1 MMRPMTLG
9 EIAAAVGCTDSYF
22 LDNNAKITSIS
33 TDSRPQPE
41 DGDRESCLFVA
52 LRGEV
57 FDGHAYVGAAL
68 RNKAQYAL
76 VDKKGVEEYCK
87 ELPAQQLIVCEDTEQ
102 GFLDLAGAYRDRYHF
117 RMVGV
122 TGSVGKTTTKEMIA
136 QVLSA
141 QFETLKTQGNFN
153 NRVGL
158 PKTLL
163 ELDETV
169 QAAVIEMGMNH
180 FGEISDLTRRAKPD
194 AAVITNIGVAHIEYL
209 GSREGILKA
218 KMEITK
224 GLAPGSPLILNGDD
238 DLLPTL
244 KETLGNK
251 VVTFGLGPNCD
262 WRAYSLKE
270 ADKGTFF
277 TCQSPSGEKTE
288 LFVPAAGEHNV
299 RNALSAMAVAR
310 YLEIPAEDAVRAIA
324 TYKAPAMRQQVI
336 EANGLLIIDDSYNAS
351 PDSMRSAIDVLST
364 RQMPGRKA
372 AVLADMLELGDFAH
386 QGHREVGEYA
396 RSHGVELLVAVG
408 PLSKEIAAGYGEG
421 AVWFETNQQAIE
433 YLKGTL
439 RPGDALLVKG
449 SRGMATDQ
457 IVAALKE

>member
-1 MMRPMTLG
+1 MRVKISDIVKATGGKLLCG
-9 EIAAAVGCTDSYF
+9 DEGAVV
-22 LDNNAKITSIS
+22 TSFF
-33 TDSRPQPE
+33 TDSRE
-41 DGDRESCLFVA
+41 AKAGAMFVPI
-52 LRGEV
+52 RGERA
-57 FDGHAYVGAAL
+57 DGHAYIPAVLESPAAATFTDHEIPLGEKPIVLVKDCREALQKAAAWYRGQFDIPVVG
-68 RNKAQYAL
+68 
-76 VDKKGVEEYCK
+76 
-87 ELPAQQLIVCEDTEQ
+87 I
-102 GFLDLAGAYRDRYHF
+102 
-117 RMVGV
+117 
-122 TGSVGKTTTKEMIA
+122 TGSVGKTTAKEMVA
-136 QVLSA
+136 QALTAKFRV
-141 QFETLKTQGNFN
+141 LKTAGNQNSQIGVPFT
-153 NRVGL
+153 VCGL
-158 PKTLL
+158 KKEHT
-163 ELDETV
+163 
-169 QAAVIEMGMNH
+169 AAVVEMGVSIP
-180 FGEISDLTRRAKPD
+180 GEMGRI
-194 AAVITNIGVAHIEYL
+194 AAVVRPTCAVMTNIGVSHIEFMKTRENILKEKAHIADYL
-209 GSREGILKA
+209 PWSGTLFV
-218 KMEITK
+218 
-224 GLAPGSPLILNGDD
+224 NGDD

-324 TYKAPAMRQQVI
+324 AYKAPAMRQQVI

-364 RQMPGRKA
+364 RQVPGRKA